1 MLGRSRPKATLLAL
15 NAIAGRPMLSFFR
28 RFLGHRIGAY
38 IALAFLAMIGLAFA
52 AGDIQGLGGGLSTIV
67 GGGDNAAKV
76 GGESLSTAEL
86 QSRTQRL
93 FEQQRRANPGMQID
107 AFLAQGALP
116 RVMDQL
122 VAGLAVSAFA
132 DDQGMGVS
140 KRMVDA
146 QIAGIQAFQDASGK
160 FNQDLFRQALAREG
174 ISEKALRDDITRDLL
189 AKQLLAPAG
198 LGVKLPSSLVL
209 PYASLLLETR
219 AGNIAAISAQAF
231 ANVPEP
237 NEAQLKDYYAKN
249 AARFTVPEQ
258 RRLRYALVDVTRFA
272 TAATPSEA
280 EIAASYAKDKAVYAA
295 KEIRS
300 IDQLV
305 LPTEAA
311 AKSIAADV
319 AKGTSLATAAQQ
331 AGLAVA
337 SFKDLSRE
345 ALAAQSNAAVAD
357 AAYKAAQGAIA
368 GPVKSPLGWHV
379 LRITAI
385 TRTPAQTLEQV
396 RGKITET
403 LRTAKETQLLSDF
416 TGKLEDQVSGGAT
429 FDEVTK
435 DNGLTV
441 ATTPHLIATGQ
452 SVQEQNYKAPPEVAP
467 LLRPAFDMSEDD
479 DAQLVPVEAGK
490 RYALLA
496 IGDIVAAAPPPLEK
510 VKDVIVVQYKLAE
523 GDKQAKALAEKI
535 RAAVAK
541 GTPLD
546 KAMATAGVPLPP
558 VQKAGGRRADVMRG
572 DQQPPAELAMLFS
585 MAPKSVKVMPISG
598 GRGYFVIQL
607 DSIQTGDAGKVPA
620 LVERVRSDLG
630 NVVSGEI
637 AEQFERAIETHL
649 GVTRNAGAV
658 AKVQAELRRAN
669 GIAQ

>member
-1 MLGRSRPKATLLAL
+1 
-15 NAIAGRPMLSFFR
+15 MLSFFR

-52 AGDIQGLGGGLSTIV
+52 AGDIKGLGGGLGTVMS
-67 GGGDNAAKV
+67 GGDTVAKV
-76 GGESLSTAEL
+76 GGESLSTTEL
-86 QSRTQRL
+86 QSRTQRV
-93 FEQQRRANPGMQID
+93 FEQQRRANPGLQIGT
-107 AFLAQGALP
+107 FLEQGALP
-116 RVMDQL
+116 RVLDQL
-122 VAGLAVSAFA
+122 VAGLTVSAFA

-160 FNQDLFRQALAREG
+160 FNQDMFRQALAREG
-174 ISEKALRDDITRDLL
+174 ISEKALREDITRDLL
-189 AKQLLAPAG
+189 AKQLLSPAS
-198 LGVKLPSSLVL
+198 LGVKLPNSLVL

-219 AGNIAAISAQAF
+219 AGRIAAVPAMAF
-231 ANVPEP
+231 ANVPDP
-237 NEAQLKDYYAKN
+237 TEAQLKDYYAKN
-249 AARFTVPEQ
+249 ADRFTVPEQ
-258 RRLRYALVDVTRFA
+258 RRLRYALIDIARFA
-272 TAATPSEA
+272 TAATPTEA
-280 EIAASYAKDKAVYAA
+280 EIAAAYAGNKAAYAA
-295 KEIRS
+295 QESRS

-305 LPTEAA
+305 LPTQAA
-311 AKSIAADV
+311 AQSIAADV
-319 AKGTSLATAAQQ
+319 AKGTSLAAAAQQ

-337 SFKDLSRE
+337 SLKDLSRE

-357 AAYKAAQGAIA
+357 AAYKAAQGALA

-379 LRITAI
+379 LRVTAI
-385 TRTPAQTLEQV
+385 TRTPAQTLDQV
-396 RGKITET
+396 RGKLGET
-403 LRTAKETQLLSDF
+403 LRATKEQQLLGDF
-416 TGKLEDQVSGGAT
+416 TGKLEDQVAGGAT

-435 DNGLTV
+435 DNGLTI

-452 SVQEQNYKAPPEVAP
+452 SVQEQNYKAPAEVAA

-496 IGDIVAAAPPPLEK
+496 ISDIVAAAPPPLDK
-510 VKDVIVVQYKLAE
+510 VRQVIVAQYKLAE

-535 RAAVAK
+535 RTAVAK

-546 KAMATAGVPLPP
+546 QAVAQAGVALPP

-572 DQQPPAELAMLFS
+572 DQRPPAEIAMLFS
-585 MAPKSVKVMPISG
+585 MAPKSVKVLPISG

-607 DSIQTGDAGKVPA
+607 DGIQTGDAAKIPA

-637 AEQFERAIETHL
+637 AEQFERSLETQL
-649 GVTRNAGAV
+649 GVTRNASAV
-658 AKVQAELRRAN
+658 AKTQAELHRAN
-669 GIAQ
+669 GVAQ